1 MSSGNRQSAIKPHDL
16 YIYLA
21 NDRQLP
27 RPSNVQLARSVHN
40 RGGYARTGRGA
51 LVYVQAG
58 YLTRP
63 GLIVGGGA
71 GAMQDGDDDDDDG

>member
-1 MSSGNRQSAIKPHDL
+1 MSSDNQQSAIKPHDL

-40 RGGYARTGRGA
+40 RGGYAHTAGCP

-58 YLTRP
+58 YLNGA
-63 GLIVGGGA
+63 GLIVG
-71 GAMQDGDDDDDDG
+71 GAMQDGDDDDDG